1 MKMNQN
7 AIDAASATT
16 GELIVS
22 TAREDEESQPLKL
35 FTVTLDW
42 NPADSAEGDYSD
54 NVWALDEAQAIEK
67 LATEMSEH
75 PDASAE
81 TAEERAAFVKWAV
94 ESASL
99 YAAVCVSSGI
109 ITNLRGVLAG
119 PHGQLSE
126 SATADFASVV
136 ALLSK
141 HGVTA

>member
-1 MKMNQN
+1 M
-7 AIDAASATT
+7 ARAGVGVRRVWPIDCSSRTTPRYRVADLAWWSAKCIK
-16 GELIVS
+16 GLRPSV
-22 TAREDEESQPLKL
+22 P
-35 FTVTLDW
+35 
-42 NPADSAEGDYSD
+42 
-54 NVWALDEAQAIEK
+54 
-67 LATEMSEH
+67 TEMSEH